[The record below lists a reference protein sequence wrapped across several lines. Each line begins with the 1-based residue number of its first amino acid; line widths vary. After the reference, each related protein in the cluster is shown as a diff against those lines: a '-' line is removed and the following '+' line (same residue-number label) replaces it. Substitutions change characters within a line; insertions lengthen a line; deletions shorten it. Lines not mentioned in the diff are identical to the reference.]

1 MPACDQVSRQAA
13 IERLRRTLRVAPD
26 FTDAIAE
33 LMIIVWVAREF
44 ADPDRLK
51 KI

>member
-33 LMIIVWVAREF
+33 LMISYGSLANLQI
-44 ADPDRLK
+44 L
-51 KI
+51 IG